1 MSKTV
6 FGYQACRNPHSYSL
20 YTDDVSV
27 CAFKKY
33 GLSHYPRDHPRQWY
47 HSSCI
52 PTISEKDREGRKAL
66 IWGRKLIK
74 AGTLVRGNSA

>member
-1 MSKTV
+1 MD
-6 FGYQACRNPHSYSL
+6 YL
-20 YTDDVSV
+20 IILEIILVS
-27 CAFKKY
+27 
-33 GLSHYPRDHPRQWY
+33 GIR
-47 HSSCI
+47 SSCT